1 MSKFTIF
8 IFIIA
13 FKIVAQPVPSEY
25 FTIYQYDSLY
35 YLSTDKA
42 LFKFYSHEESGQ
54 FYLTNYIEKN
64 MIGAGTPFTVNDNH
78 LFFSINDS
86 VFIYSNEGAYDLT
99 FETVFVPGYDI
110 TSLHGFGPYFFI
122 RSGDVY
128 SLFKMNNGK
137 VVTIEDSLFTHPS
150 QMLVFFTYPYV
161 TIANTVYKYVEG
173 FGFYATGL
181 ISIGNGNT
189 GITGNTLIDYYY
201 WVEYYNEE
209 HSILGKT
216 IIEEPNFQHF
226 TYDGWGMNIIQLHHD
241 FGWGTLIAKKNL
253 YYMTWTNTIT
263 TFDSQLAYF
272 TNESD
277 KAVITDYYIF
287 LLGGDTLK
295 YSKWNN
301 GSTFFPFYWTDLTS
315 IQVSQEVI
323 LNYSLEQN
331 YPNPF
336 NPSTKIKYTI
346 PSVTLRQA
354 QSDILVS
361 LKVFDVLG
369 NEVAILVNEFKPAGD
384 YNIDFTAASLP
395 SGVYFY
401 QLKAGEFIQ
410 TRKMLLL
417 K

>member
-1 MSKFTIF
+1 
-8 IFIIA
+8 
-13 FKIVAQPVPSEY
+13 
-25 FTIYQYDSLY
+25 
-35 YLSTDKA
+35 
-42 LFKFYSHEESGQ
+42 
-54 FYLTNYIEKN
+54 
-64 MIGAGTPFTVNDNH
+64 
-78 LFFSINDS
+78 
-86 VFIYSNEGAYDLT
+86 
-99 FETVFVPGYDI
+99 
-110 TSLHGFGPYFFI
+110 
-122 RSGDVY
+122 
-128 SLFKMNNGK
+128 
-137 VVTIEDSLFTHPS
+137 
-150 QMLVFFTYPYV
+150 
-161 TIANTVYKYVEG
+161 
-173 FGFYATGL
+173 
-181 ISIGNGNT
+181 
-189 GITGNTLIDYYY
+189 
-201 WVEYYNEE
+201 
-209 HSILGKT
+209 
-216 IIEEPNFQHF
+216 
-226 TYDGWGMNIIQLHHD
+226 
-241 FGWGTLIAKKNL
+241 
-253 YYMTWTNTIT
+253 MTWTNTIT